1 MPEKR
6 VWKAARQ
13 RLLRSVDDKDKIG
26 ELRERGVDAACE
38 GDDLLPVLL
47 CVPHVV

>member
-6 VWKAARQ
+6 IRKTARQ

-26 ELRERGVDAACE
+26 ELRERLIAPARE

>member
-6 VWKAARQ
+6 IRKTARQ

-26 ELRERGVDAACE
+26 ELRERGVAAARE

-47 CVPHVV
+47 RMPYVV